1 MELKLSLDKNLNI
14 LFIDNNIEINKTKV
28 LKINYD
34 INMHKYSKKDISKCV
49 NNNIEDICKNN
60 QKYILLLDC
69 INMKNENFDL
79 IKLKYIVNNINESLN
94 NYIYKCIIYNYNDT
108 HKMIIN
114 MILLLID
121 DENREKVIFQKTF
134 SDFIK

>member
-1 MELKLSLDKNLNI
+1 
-14 LFIDNNIEINKTKV
+14 
-28 LKINYD
+28 
-34 INMHKYSKKDISKCV
+34 MHKYSKKDISKCV

-121 DENREKVIFQKTF
+121 DENREKVIFKKTF